1 MLEANLHFWHIYLLQ
16 IHSQRKNNKLFLK
29 KQDLCPWYPF
39 FLVFLHIMKVIL
51 LGAGNLATNLGKAL
65 LGAGHDIIQVY
76 SRTLE
81 SASAL
86 ATIAG
91 GAPVVD
97 INQIRDD
104 ADLYILSVKDSVLAD
119 LIPRLCKGKETKVF
133 IHTAGSVPMS
143 VFQGMVL
150 HYGVFYPMQS
160 FSKTREVDFAEIP
173 CFIEA
178 NDDYAY
184 QLINELAHSLSN
196 RVYPLSSDDRKY
208 LHLAAVFA
216 CNFVNHC
223 YAVSYDLLEKHGI
236 PFDVMLPLI
245 DETARKVHQLSPA
258 DAQTGPAVRY
268 DENVIRSQSM
278 LLKDNLLLKD
288 IYERMSMSIH
298 RFSAKN

>member
-1 MLEANLHFWHIYLLQ
+1 MPLVSF
-16 IHSQRKNNKLFLK
+16 LFSI
-29 KQDLCPWYPF
+29 F
-39 FLVFLHIMKVIL
+39 AHMKVIL

-65 LGAGHDIIQVY
+65 LAAGHDIIQVY
-76 SRTLE
+76 SRTIE

-97 INQIRDD
+97 ISQVRDD
-104 ADLYILSVKDSVLAD
+104 ADLYIFSVKDSVLAD

-143 VFQGMVL
+143 VFQGMAL

-160 FSKTREVDFAEIP
+160 FSKTREVDFSEIP

-178 NDDYAY
+178 NDDYTY
-184 QLINELAHSLSN
+184 RLIDDLAHSLSK
-196 RVYPLSSDDRKY
+196 RVYSLSSDDRKY

-223 YAVSYDLLEKHGI
+223 YAVSHNLLEKHNI

-258 DAQTGPAVRY
+258 EAQTGPAVRY
-268 DENVIRSQSM
+268 DANIIRSQSM
-278 LLKDNLLLKD
+278 LLKDNPLLKD

-298 RFSAKN
+298 KFSEEGRTKSEE